1 MEIRKVSLSYTDP
14 RVAVVAVDGGNSKTD
29 VALVGADGE
38 VLGAAR
44 GPGASH
50 QALGVEG
57 AMEAL
62 DALIAA
68 ACRDAGIAT
77 PPPRPLADAGVWCL
91 AGLDLPADDAMMAA
105 EMDRRG
111 WTRESLLR
119 NDVFAVLRAG
129 TERTWGVGVVV
140 GAGMNCAGVAP
151 DGAQARFPALGPL
164 SGDWGGGHLIGL
176 AAVGAALRGEDGRGP
191 GTILRRTVP
200 EHFGLPSAL
209 AVVEA
214 IYLRRIDEDR
224 VLELPP
230 LVFAAAA
237 AGDRAATEI
246 VERQADEVVTMAGAA
261 IRRLGLAGRDVD
273 VVLGGGLFQRDDPA
287 FIERIRA
294 GITAVAPA
302 ATLRRLTG
310 PPVVGA
316 ALLGL
321 DRIGASPTAAQR
333 VRAALTHER
342 LGAAQ
347 GRTPQPGSDWSKS
360 PLSAS

>member
-1 MEIRKVSLSYTDP
+1 VAEIAIL
-14 RVAVVAVDGGNSKTD
+14 AVDGGNSKTD
-29 VALVGADGE
+29 AALVAAGGE

-50 QALGVEG
+50 QSLGVQG
-57 AMEAL
+57 ALEAL
-62 DALIAA
+62 EALIAA
-68 ACRDAGIAT
+68 ACRDAGGLDPAE
-77 PPPRPLADAGVWCL
+77 RPLAQVGVWCL
-91 AGLDLPADDAMMAA
+91 AGLDLPADDAML
-105 EMDRRG
+105 EPEITSRG

-151 DGAQARFPALGPL
+151 GGAQARFPALGPL
-164 SGDWGGGHLIGL
+164 SGDWGGGHHIGE

-191 GTILRRTVP
+191 ATALQRLVP
-200 EHFGLPSAL
+200 EYFGLPSAL

-214 IYLRRIDEDR
+214 IYLGRIDEHR
-224 VLELPP
+224 VRELPP
-230 LVFAAAA
+230 LVFEAAEHGDPAAA
-237 AGDRAATEI
+237 EI
-246 VERQADEVVTMAGAA
+246 VGRQADEVVTMAAAA
-261 IRRLGLAGRDVD
+261 IRRLGLADLDTD

-287 FIERIRA
+287 FPERIRA

-302 ATLRRLTG
+302 ARLRQVTA

-321 DRIGASPTAAQR
+321 DR
-333 VRAALTHER
+333 
-342 LGAAQ
+342 LGAAPEAATRLRASLTHQ
-347 GRTPQPGSDWSKS
+347 RLTGVQEPTLKEVPSGRNRP
-360 PLSAS
+360 